1 MEDGLKLLV
10 PERET
15 ENQKISFLG
24 KDTILVFLEIKI
36 YYLEYP

>member
-15 ENQKISFLG
+15 ENQKKYFLD
-24 KDTILVFLEIKI
+24 KDTFLLVLEIKI
-36 YYLEYP
+36 QHLEQP

>member
-15 ENQKISFLG
+15 KTQKMYFLG
-24 KDTILVFLEIKI
+24 KDTILVFLEMKI
-36 YYLEYP
+36 QHLEHP